1 MIKILLIFN
10 NFSISEKDKLQ
21 NILNNNFD
29 KEKYIFNIMNDII
42 DDYYYTNLKDI
53 FNNFEYNNYITDNK
67 LNINTLSNNCKKNIL
82 KHYFIKYCKKNIFM
96 PKKNL
101 DKLLNY
107 DIYIVL
113 CSQRHLSGERKHLCF
128 HHLVL

>member
-107 DIYIVL
+107 DIYIF
-113 CSQRHLSGERKHLCF
+113 SNISNHLHTKSHYYD
-128 HHLVL
+128 